1 MSSALPGNGQE
12 QYNKELLCKD
22 CKHSRADWLARL
34 IKASR
39 QFSCTLPESWIPPDY
54 DPVIG
59 LTKEGY
65 FQSAVT
71 MRSPW
76 NKTCGAAATKWL
88 PRKKKHLFLMLRK
101 VHFMSDSRTVTSTQA
116 RKSLLRAFRAKR
128 PLFLWG
134 PPGIGKSELVEGITE
149 ELGGLM
155 IDLRLGQM
163 EPTDIRGIPFYNKE
177 LGKMDWAPPIELP
190 DEEMAKDY
198 PIVVL
203 FLDELN
209 SAAPSVQAA
218 AYQLILNRRIGKY
231 RLPKN
236 VVLVAAGNR
245 ESDKGVT
252 YRMPTP
258 LANRFIHQEMKVD
271 FASYQTWA
279 VQNNI
284 HKDVVGYLSFAKQD
298 LYDFDSKSSSR
309 AFATPRTWTF
319 VSELLDEDDGDA
331 DTLTNLIAG
340 TVGEGLAVKFMA
352 HRKISARL
360 PNPEDILSG
369 KVTTLDVKEVSA
381 MYSLVISM
389 CYELKDAVARKIPD
403 KEFHAMSDN
412 FLGYMM
418 KNFETELTVMGARI
432 ALTTYN
438 LPFQPTKLKNF
449 DEFHQR
455 FGKYILQA
463 SA

>member
-1 MSSALPGNGQE
+1 MSE
-12 QYNKELLCKD
+12 
-22 CKHSRADWLARL
+22 
-34 IKASR
+34 
-39 QFSCTLPESWIPPDY
+39 T
-54 DPVIG
+54 
-59 LTKEGY
+59 
-65 FQSAVT
+65 
-71 MRSPW
+71 
-76 NKTCGAAATKWL
+76 
-88 PRKKKHLFLMLRK
+88 
-101 VHFMSDSRTVTSTQA
+101 RTVTSAQA
-116 RKSLLRAFRAKR
+116 RKSLLKAFSKKR

-134 PPGIGKSELVEGITE
+134 PPGIGKSELVEDITQ
-149 ELGGLM
+149 ELGGAM

-163 EPTDIRGIPFYNKE
+163 EPTDIRGIPFYNKDV
-177 LGKMDWAPPIELP
+177 GKMDWAEPIDLP
-190 DEEMAKDY
+190 SAEFAAQH

-203 FLDELN
+203 FLDEMN

-231 RLPKN
+231 FLPDN
-236 VVLVAAGNR
+236 VVVVAAGNR

-252 YRMPTP
+252 FRMPTP
-258 LANRFIHQEMKVD
+258 LANRFIHQEMRVD
-271 FASYQTWA
+271 FPSWQEWA
-279 VQNNI
+279 VQNKI

-298 LYDFDSKSSSR
+298 LYDFDAKSSSR
-309 AFATPRTWTF
+309 AFATPRSWTF
-319 VSELLDEDDGDA
+319 VSQLLEDESGDD
-331 DTLTNLIAG
+331 DTIMNLVAG

-352 HRKISARL
+352 HRKIAGRM
-360 PNPEDILSG
+360 PNPADILAG
-369 KVTTLDVKEVSA
+369 KVKDLDVKEVSA

-389 CYELKDAVARKIPD
+389 CYELKAAVEAKVED
-403 KEFHAMSDN
+403 KKFHEMADN

-438 LPFQPTKLKNF
+438 LPFLPTKLKNF

>member
-1 MSSALPGNGQE
+1 MSE
-12 QYNKELLCKD
+12 
-22 CKHSRADWLARL
+22 
-34 IKASR
+34 
-39 QFSCTLPESWIPPDY
+39 
-54 DPVIG
+54 
-59 LTKEGY
+59 
-65 FQSAVT
+65 
-71 MRSPW
+71 
-76 NKTCGAAATKWL
+76 
-88 PRKKKHLFLMLRK
+88 
-101 VHFMSDSRTVTSTQA
+101 SRTVTSAQA
-116 RKSLLRAFRAKR
+116 RKSLLKAFSKKR

-134 PPGIGKSELVEGITE
+134 PPGIGKSELVESITQ
-149 ELGGLM
+149 ELGGAM

-163 EPTDIRGIPFYNKE
+163 EPTDIRGIPFYNKDN
-177 LGKMDWAPPIELP
+177 GKMDWAEPIDLP
-190 DEEMAKDY
+190 SAEFASQY

-203 FLDELN
+203 FLDEMN

-231 RLPKN
+231 FLPDN
-236 VVLVAAGNR
+236 VVVVAAGNR

-252 YRMPTP
+252 FRMPTP
-258 LANRFIHQEMKVD
+258 LANRFIHQEMRVD
-271 FASYQTWA
+271 FPSWQEWA
-279 VQNNI
+279 VQNKV

-298 LYDFDSKSSSR
+298 LYDFDAKSSSR
-309 AFATPRTWTF
+309 AFATPRSWTF
-319 VSELLDEDDGDA
+319 VSQLLEDNDGDD
-331 DTLTNLIAG
+331 DTVMNLIAG

-352 HRKISARL
+352 HRKIAGRM
-360 PNPEDILSG
+360 PNPADILAG

-389 CYELKDAVARKIPD
+389 CYELKAAVESKVAD
-403 KEFHAMSDN
+403 KEFHAMADN

-438 LPFQPTKLKNF
+438 LPFLPTKLKNF

-455 FGKYILQA
+455 YGKYILQA

>member
-1 MSSALPGNGQE
+1 
-12 QYNKELLCKD
+12 
-22 CKHSRADWLARL
+22 
-34 IKASR
+34 
-39 QFSCTLPESWIPPDY
+39 
-54 DPVIG
+54 
-59 LTKEGY
+59 
-65 FQSAVT
+65 
-71 MRSPW
+71 
-76 NKTCGAAATKWL
+76 
-88 PRKKKHLFLMLRK
+88 
-101 VHFMSDSRTVTSTQA
+101 
-116 RKSLLRAFRAKR
+116 
-128 PLFLWG
+128 
-134 PPGIGKSELVEGITE
+134 
-149 ELGGLM
+149 
-155 IDLRLGQM
+155 M
-163 EPTDIRGIPFYNKE
+163 EPTDIRGIPFYNKDI
-177 LGKMDWAPPIELP
+177 GKMDWAPPVELP

-209 SAAPSVQAA
+209 SAAPSVQSA

-236 VVLVAAGNR
+236 VVMVAAGNR

-258 LANRFIHQEMKVD
+258 LANRFLHQEMKVD
-271 FASYQTWA
+271 FASWQEWA
-279 VQNNI
+279 VTHKV

-309 AFATPRTWTF
+309 AFATPRTWSF
-319 VSELLDEDDGDA
+319 VSELLEEDDSD
-331 DTLTNLIAG
+331 DNTLTNLIAG

-352 HRKISARL
+352 HRKISGRM
-360 PNPEDILSG
+360 PQPEDILSG

-389 CYELKDAVARKIPD
+389 CYELKAAVENKVES
-403 KEFHAMSDN
+403 KKFHEMADN

>member
-1 MSSALPGNGQE
+1 MSE
-12 QYNKELLCKD
+12 
-22 CKHSRADWLARL
+22 
-34 IKASR
+34 
-39 QFSCTLPESWIPPDY
+39 
-54 DPVIG
+54 
-59 LTKEGY
+59 
-65 FQSAVT
+65 
-71 MRSPW
+71 
-76 NKTCGAAATKWL
+76 
-88 PRKKKHLFLMLRK
+88 
-101 VHFMSDSRTVTSTQA
+101 SRTINSVQA
-116 RKSLLRAFRAKR
+116 RKSLLKAFKVKR

-134 PPGIGKSELVEGITE
+134 PPGIGKSELVEGIAQ

-155 IDLRLGQM
+155 IDMRLGQM
-163 EPTDIRGIPFYNKE
+163 EPTDIRGIPFYNKDK
-177 LGKMDWAPPIELP
+177 GVMDWAPPVELP
-190 DEEMAKDY
+190 DEATASQY

-209 SAAPSVQAA
+209 SAPPSVQSA

-231 RLPKN
+231 HLPKN
-236 VVLVAAGNR
+236 VVMVAAGNR

-258 LANRFIHQEMKVD
+258 LANRFLHQEMKVD
-271 FASYQTWA
+271 FASYQEWA
-279 VQNNI
+279 VMNKI

-298 LYDFDSKSSSR
+298 LYDFDAKSSSR

-319 VSELLDEDDGDA
+319 VSQLLEEDDGDN

-352 HRKISARL
+352 HRKVASKM
-360 PNPEDILSG
+360 PDPVDILAG
-369 KVTTLDVKEVSA
+369 KVKDLNVKEVSA

-389 CYELKDAVARKIPD
+389 CYELKAAVENKVED
-403 KEFHAMSDN
+403 KKFHEMADN

-438 LPFQPTKLKNF
+438 LPFLPTKLKNF
-449 DEFHQR
+449 DEFHSR